1 MEYGVSNQRL
11 VSKLRS
17 TRIVSG
23 MLAVVSI
30 VFLILYLQTADA
42 QKRSYN
48 DLYMG
53 SMKNAA
59 SIMAELAQ
67 DDFDYTTK
75 YNEICAELNV
85 CTKMVSL
92 VGLDESVQKAVN
104 ELYYSFIK
112 LPNQV
117 KPNLNAVHTA
127 LLMVI
132 NSDATGYS
140 QIQTLV
146 DGFDKLDY

>member
-1 MEYGVSNQRL
+1 MEYGVSNRRL
-11 VSKLRS
+11 LTKLR
-17 TRIVSG
+17 TARLVSG

-30 VFLILYLQTADA
+30 VFLILYVQTADA

-59 SIMAELAQ
+59 SIMAELSR
-67 DDFDYTTK
+67 DEFDYTTK
-75 YNEICAELNV
+75 YNEVCAELNV
-85 CTKMVSL
+85 CTKMVAL
-92 VGLDESVQKAVN
+92 VGLDEAVQKAVN

-127 LLMVI
+127 LLVVI
-132 NSDATGYS
+132 NGDTTGYA
-140 QIQTLV
+140 QIQALV